1 MRKYLSSFCQGISSD
16 LENEPIGVAAL
27 LLGGNSLNSIAA
39 AVNTL
44 LAELITVIS
53 IYFYNLANL

>member
-1 MRKYLSSFCQGISSD
+1 M
-16 LENEPIGVAAL
+16 ENEPIGVAAL
-27 LLGGNSLNSIAA
+27 LLGENSLNSIAA